1 MQTPSAPLATTLAAT
16 LARLC
21 VAFVWF
27 YHGLVP
33 KLLGPDAIELGMN
46 QSLGLS
52 LQAATHLAYT
62 AGIMEIMLALAI
74 CIFWRKHWPLWLS
87 ILGMLGLLLFVS
99 IMQPSLLTGSFNPL
113 TMNLCTAALSYSAM
127 QQYPYNRALK

>member
-1 MQTPSAPLATTLAAT
+1 MPALPSHST

-33 KLLGPDAIELGMN
+33 KLLGPDAIELQMN
-46 QSLGLS
+46 QALGLN
-52 LQAATHLAYT
+52 LQQATQLAFA

-74 CIFWRKHWPLWLS
+74 CIFWRRHWPLWLS
-87 ILGMLGLLLFVS
+87 IIGILGLLLFVG
-99 IMQPSLLTGSFNPL
+99 IMQPTLLAGSFNPL

-127 QQYPYNRALK
+127 QRH